1 MIHDH
6 QALPYERDGEWLSL
20 SSEELLRFAHAA
32 GIAASP
38 IEAGSHPH
46 HVRIWLLALG
56 LFPEKW
62 LNRLFSVG
70 GIQFEEGVI
79 RLKTFLPGDPGKD
92 AAYRMAQ
99 MALADGQASLANP
112 AATQGKPATPQAK
125 PAATQAAQPSQ
136 PTYTEQAEALF
147 RDDWCLVMNKPA
159 GMPVHPSA
167 PGQRGTLDEA
177 AVRDGILHGDLQPAK
192 HIHRLD
198 DDTAGPVLYARNEL
212 AQLRLDEAM
221 REKTIGRQYA
231 AIIHGVLKQRTGT
244 VNAPIGKDRHH
255 RSRRRVTPDGDHAVT
270 HYETVEVYKDA
281 SLVRV
286 WLETGRTHQIRVHMS
301 NLGHPLIGDTLYGGR
316 DAILRH
322 QALRGE
328 QLSFRHPWRSRE
340 MTLTAPEPAWFSEV
354 RRRLASL

>member
-1 MIHDH
+1 MDR
-6 QALPYERDGEWLSL
+6 QALPYARNGEWLSVAAAD
-20 SSEELLRFAHAA
+20 LLLYAHNA
-32 GIAASP
+32 GIAVSP

-62 LNRLFSVG
+62 LNRLFSIG
-70 GIQFEEGVI
+70 GIQMDEGMV
-79 RLKTFLPGDPGKD
+79 RLRNFLPGDPVRD
-92 AAYRMAQ
+92 EAFRIAQ
-99 MALADGQASLANP
+99 HTLPSASASVASVPTDIETP
-112 AATQGKPATPQAK
+112 A
-125 PAATQAAQPSQ
+125 
-136 PTYTEQAEALF
+136 AEALF
-147 RDDWCLVMNKPA
+147 RDDWCLVMDKPA
-159 GMPVHPSA
+159 GMPVHASA

-177 AVRDGILHGDLQPAK
+177 AARTGLLHGDPQPAK

-221 REKTIGRQYA
+221 RAKVIGRQYA
-231 AIIHGVLKQRTGT
+231 AVVQGIPKRKSGT

-255 RSRRRVTPDGDHAVT
+255 RSRRIVTPGGDEAVT
-270 HYETVEVYKDA
+270 HYETLETYRGA
-281 SLVRV
+281 ALVRL

-301 NLGHPLIGDTLYGGR
+301 FLGHPLVGDALYGGR

-328 QLSFRHPWRSRE
+328 QLTFRHPWSGSE
-340 MTLTAPEPAWFSEV
+340 MTLQAPEPAWFAEV
-354 RRRLASL
+354 RRRYASL

>member
-6 QALPYERDGEWLSL
+6 HALPYERDGEWLSL
-20 SSEELLRFAHAA
+20 ASEDLLRFARTA
-32 GIAASP
+32 GVSPSP

-70 GIQFEEGVI
+70 GIRMKGGII
-79 RLKTFLPGDPGKD
+79 RLRTFLPGDPGRD
-92 AAYRMAQ
+92 AVYRTAREE
-99 MALADGQASLANP
+99 LASGIGAAAGEGRAGARPETGEGTAAGAGP
-112 AATQGKPATPQAK
+112 AAGTRQADVLY
-125 PAATQAAQPSQ
+125 Q
-136 PTYTEQAEALF
+136 
-147 RDDWCLVMNKPA
+147 DDWCLVMDKPA
-159 GMPVHPSA
+159 GMPVHPSQ

-177 AVRDGILHGDLQPAK
+177 AVRQGLRHGDVQPAK

-231 AIIHGVLKQRTGT
+231 AIVHGVPKLRHGT
-244 VNAPIGKDRHH
+244 IDAPIGKDRHH
-255 RSRRRVTPDGDHAVT
+255 RSRRRVSPDGDHAVT
-270 HYETVEVYKDA
+270 HYETVEVYRDA

-301 NLGHPLIGDTLYGGR
+301 HIGHPLVGDTLYGGR
-316 DAILRH
+316 DAVLRH

-328 QLSFRHPWRSRE
+328 QLTFRHPWTERE
-340 MTLTAPEPAWFSEV
+340 LALTAPEPGWFAEA